1 MAFQGF
7 PSNVRATAVPDPFFN
22 SLLAEI
28 EDAAELKVTLRAFWL
43 LGQQRGPLR
52 ALAEAELL
60 NDPTLLQGVKF
71 LGGNPQEQVRRG
83 LVLATARQT
92 LLRVPAAGPEGCR
105 YLLNTAA
112 NRRQLARQGAAG
124 DKPESDNRAQ
134 FDPEES
140 AATPEPAGGN
150 RPNIYAL
157 YEDNIG
163 LIGPQMAAYLQE
175 AEASYPESWI
185 AAAFDIAI
193 RENKRS
199 WNYIAAILRR
209 WAAEGKID
217 LAKAGGGGPAA
228 VEPPGVG
235 VKAGAALWP
244 GERIEHGKPGGHSAA
259 DRRPR
264 YPEDYQRR

>member
-1 MAFQGF
+1 MAFSGF

-28 EDAAELKVTLRAFWL
+28 ADVAELKVTLRAFWL

-52 ALAEAELL
+52 ALSAAELL
-60 NDPTLLQGVKF
+60 NDPTLLQGVTF
-71 LGGNPQEQVRRG
+71 LGGNPQEQIRRG
-83 LVLATARQT
+83 LALATDRQT
-92 LLRVPAAGPEGCR
+92 LLRVPAAGTDGPR

-124 DKPESDNRAQ
+124 NTPGTNNQSQ
-134 FDPEES
+134 FDHEES
-140 AATPEPAGGN
+140 AAAPEPAAAN

-175 AEASYPESWI
+175 AEDSYPESWI

-217 LAKAGGGGPAA
+217 LEKSAAGAPPAA
-228 VEPPGVG
+228 EPGVG

-259 DRRPR
+259 DSRPR